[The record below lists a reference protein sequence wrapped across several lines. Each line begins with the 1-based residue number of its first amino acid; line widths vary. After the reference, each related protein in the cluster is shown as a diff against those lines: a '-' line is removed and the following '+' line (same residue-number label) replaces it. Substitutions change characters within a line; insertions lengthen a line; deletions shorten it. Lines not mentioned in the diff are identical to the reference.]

1 MDVFSIILVLVS
13 IVGMVFIVE
22 RGLALRRHKIAPP
35 EVEAA
40 VAAFKGPNDLSM
52 LQEIA
57 EKNPSPLTRLLRL
70 AADHRHWP
78 KAENVDTL
86 QTQARHEIMRLERG
100 LVFLEIIVGIAP
112 LLGLIGTI
120 FGLILLFGSL
130 GEAGMSE
137 SSRVAPG
144 IATALRA
151 TFLGLIAAIP
161 SLVAWSYYSKKI
173 ESVSI
178 ELETLCDQ
186 FMRRLYRQAAAETP
200 ARVEK
205 PEKESSAK
213 AEKEMPAKAEKERT
227 RPVEK
232 SSSPAT
238 EKEPVAKTE
247 KTSGEKS

>member
-13 IVGMVFIVE
+13 LVGMTFIVE
-22 RGLALRRHKIAPP
+22 RGLALRRHKISPP
-35 EVEAA
+35 KVEAA
-40 VAAFKGPNDLSM
+40 LDAFKGPNDLPM

-70 AADHRHWP
+70 AIDHRHWT
-78 KAENVDTL
+78 KSENSETL
-86 QTQARHEIMRLERG
+86 QTQARHEIMRLERN

-120 FGLILLFGSL
+120 FGLILLFAGL
-130 GEAGMSE
+130 GEAGMGD

-161 SLVAWSYYSKKI
+161 SLVAWSYYNKKI
-173 ESVSI
+173 ETVAI

-186 FMRRLYRQAAAETP
+186 FMRRLYRKSTAET
-200 ARVEK
+200 VK
-205 PEKESSAK
+205 
-213 AEKEMPAKAEKERT
+213 EKEMPKEKEGS
-227 RPVEK
+227 VSVK
-232 SSSPAT
+232 T
-238 EKEPVAKTE
+238 EKEPTPVSHVEKEPKAHREKEKDKPAKTE
-247 KTSGEKS
+247 KTPEAKV